1 MKKYLLILIILVSV
15 FGCGKVAL
23 EEKINDLE
31 SENIDLDMK
40 LKKQSAVL
48 ESSTDVIKD
57 VTALIKVIHETE
69 SKIEENKHKL
79 RTAKEVEG
87 TIDKREEILKSIQGL
102 YDDLKKYREKAVEL
116 QRKLD
121 SLAAIDAQQKETI
134 SSLSSALEVET
145 MKVEGMSKKIGTL
158 NRRVVNLVNKQRELT
173 TNISYLKNELDL
185 KTEEISRKDLEI
197 KNLHQEINSIF
208 YIVGSSSEL
217 RRKKIIV
224 KKGIPLFRSFNP
236 FSRNYVLG
244 ENFTLADFSHE
255 KTIFTDFSVD
265 GRIKKILP
273 YRNRHH
279 YDITYDDEKGLS
291 LVSITD
297 SKNFWH
303 QKYLVIVTW

>member
-1 MKKYLLILIILVSV
+1 MKKYLLILIILVSA

-31 SENIDLDMK
+31 SENTDLDIK
-40 LKKQSAVL
+40 LQKQSVVL

-69 SKIEENKHKL
+69 SKIEDNKHKL
-79 RTAKEVEG
+79 RIAKEVEG
-87 TIDKREEILKSIQGL
+87 TIDKRDEISKSIQGL
-102 YDDLKKYREKAVEL
+102 YDDLKKYREKAAEL

-158 NRRVVNLVNKQRELT
+158 NRRVVHLVNKQRELT

-208 YIVGSSSEL
+208 YLVGSSSEL

-224 KKGIPLFRSFNP
+224 KKGIPLFRAFNP
-236 FSRNYVLG
+236 FSKNYVLG

-273 YRNRHH
+273 YRNKHH
-279 YDITYDDEKGLS
+279 YDITYDYEKGLS
-291 LVSITD
+291 LVNITD